1 MYLHTC
7 FLAGKFKKKK
17 RVGRGVGSGL
27 GKTSGHGHQFS
38 RSTPRGFEGG
48 QKPLHKLLPKFGF
61 TNHNKREYVTVN
73 LDKLQHFITLG
84 RIVPKQNNFV
94 TIRDLLVSGIITNVS
109 DGIKILANGKEE
121 FKTPIHLEVSMASEE
136 AIKTVEAAGGTIT
149 CSYFNPLALRA
160 VTKPYKFF
168 ILPRRARPPPKLM
181 PYYLDK
187 SKCGYLSPEI
197 QTRNLKLFGTVTSEE
212 LYRAEHTKW
221 MDSQREVW
229 KKQRESLVEKGRKK
243 SKSASV

>member
-1 MYLHTC
+1 M
-7 FLAGKFKKKK
+7 
-17 RVGRGVGSGL
+17 
-27 GKTSGHGHQFS
+27 
-38 RSTPRGFEGG
+38 
-48 QKPLHKLLPKFGF
+48 
-61 TNHNKREYVTVN
+61 N

-84 RIVPKQNNFV
+84 RIVPKQNSFV

-136 AIKTVEAAGGTIT
+136 AIKSVEAAGGTIT
-149 CSYFNPLALRA
+149 CTYFNPLALRA

-181 PYYLDK
+181 PFYLDR

-212 LYRAEHTKW
+212 MYKAEHTKW

-229 KKQRESLVEKGRKK
+229 KKQRESLVEMGRKK
-243 SKSASV
+243 NKSTSV